1 MKRFARCA
9 AVAMAGW
16 ALFTV
21 GCTQTKSAPEASQVL
36 PAPDPQFQGVIS
48 ADPAKAKPAWPAEVK
63 PGKGAPNVVLI
74 LVDDVGFSA
83 TTSFGGVI
91 QTPNFDKL
99 TTIGL
104 RYNNFHVNSLCSPTR
119 ASLLT
124 GRNNHQ
130 VGFGTVAEAATGF
143 PGYNSLWPKSTA
155 SIPEV
160 LKDNGYNTAAFGK
173 WHNTPTW
180 QVSPAGPFDRWPT
193 SLGFQHFYGFLAGYD
208 NQYYPRLFRD
218 TVPIEPPSTPKQ
230 GYSLTTDM
238 TDEAILWLHQQGA
251 VAPDKPFF
259 LYYAPGATHTPH
271 QVPASWIKKYKGK
284 FDAGWDQIREET
296 FKRQKQLG
304 VIPANAELTPR
315 PAGLPAWNTLSPDEQ
330 KLLAHQAEVYAA
342 FTEQTDYEIG
352 RLLKEIDDTGKSNN
366 TLVIEIFGDNGAS
379 AEGTPYGY
387 DARDVQGKPLSIKQR
402 LALSDGDGSELYMNH
417 FAAAWAWALSSPF
430 QGTKMDSAHLGG
442 TTDPMV
448 VSWPARIQH
457 GGGLRTQFQ
466 HVNDIAPTIYE
477 AAGVQAPDVVNG
489 TRQLPLEGSSF
500 LYTFDHPEE
509 PSHHHVQY
517 FAMVGNIGIYKDGW
531 WAGRHYYSPWEQG
544 SPWSKGPGSEQHP
557 WELYNLN
564 EDYSQAHDV
573 SAKYPDKLKELQQL
587 FDQEAT
593 RNQAYP
599 LFQSGANHPP
609 LPGNNEL
616 VVYRDGVDRLP
627 NAVVPHIVGR
637 KHTITADIEVPA
649 QKLNGVIVAQGSR
662 YGGFTL
668 FVKDGHVVYEVNA
681 FGNRAGQLVS
691 QGLLKPGKAHIVLE
705 VDPDSSSANNAT
717 LLSPPAPKP
726 GTASLTI
733 NGEAQGKANF
743 TNLNGSSYTE
753 TLDVGSDLGS
763 PVSSAYQVPNR
774 FPGKIDEVTIQ
785 LR

>member
-1 MKRFARCA
+1 MRLFARYA
-9 AVAMAGW
+9 VVAMTTG
-16 ALFTV
+16 ALLST
-21 GCTQTKSAPEASQVL
+21 GCSTKKNSPG
-36 PAPDPQFQGVIS
+36 PAQ
-48 ADPAKAKPAWPAEVK
+48 AKVEPSWPAESK
-63 PGKGAPNVVLI
+63 PGKDAPNVVLI

-83 TTSFGGVI
+83 TAAFGGVI
-91 QTPNFDKL
+91 QAPSFDKL
-99 TTIGL
+99 AASGL

-130 VGFGTVAEAATGF
+130 VGFGTVAEAATGY

-155 SIPEV
+155 SIAEI
-160 LKDNGYNTAAFGK
+160 LKDNGYSTAAFGK

-180 QVSPAGPFDRWPT
+180 QVSPSGPFDRWPT
-193 SLGFQHFYGFLAGYD
+193 GLGFQHFYGFLAGYD
-208 NQYYPRLFRD
+208 NQYFPRLFRD
-218 TVPIEPPSTPKQ
+218 TVPVEPPSTPRQ

-238 TDEAILWLHQQGA
+238 TDEAIRWLHQRDA

-284 FDAGWDQIREET
+284 FDAGWDQIRAET
-296 FKRQKQLG
+296 FQRQKQLG
-304 VIPANAELTPR
+304 VIPANAELTTR

-352 RLLKEIDDTGKSNN
+352 RLLKDIEDSGKSSN

-387 DARDVQGKPLSIKQR
+387 DARDVQGKPLTIQQR
-402 LALSDGDGSELYMNH
+402 LAQSDADGSELYMNH

-448 VSWPARIQH
+448 VSWPARIPQ
-457 GGGLRTQFQ
+457 GGGLRAQFQ
-466 HVNDIAPTIYE
+466 HINDIAPTIYE
-477 AAGVQAPDVVNG
+477 AAEVRFPDVVNG
-489 TRQLPLEGSSF
+489 TTQLPIEGSSF
-500 LYTFDHPEE
+500 LYTFDHPDE

-517 FAMVGNIGIYKDGW
+517 FAMVGNTAIYKDGW
-531 WAGRHYYSPWEQG
+531 WAGHHYWSPWEKG
-544 SPWSKGPGSEQHP
+544 SPWNGGAGAANNHP

-573 SAKYPDKLKELQQL
+573 AAKYPEKLKELQQL
-587 FDQEAT
+587 FDQEAA
-593 RNQAYP
+593 RNLAYP
-599 LFQSGANHPP
+599 LFQSGGNQPPPAHPRD
-609 LPGNNEL
+609 LF
-616 VVYRDGVDRLP
+616 VYRDGVDRLV
-627 NAVVPHIVGR
+627 NAVAPHIAGR

-649 QKLNGVIVAQGSR
+649 QGANGVIVAQGSR

-668 FVKDGHVVYEVNA
+668 FVKNGRVIYEVNA

-691 QGLLKPGKAHIVLE
+691 QKTLPSGKAHIVLE
-705 VDPDSSSANNAT
+705 VQPDSPET
-717 LLSPPAPKP
+717 LRPRLLEVPPPRP

-733 NGEAQGKANF
+733 NGVAEGKASF

-763 PVSSAYQVPNR
+763 PVSADYQVPNR
-774 FPGKIDEVTIQ
+774 FVGKIKQVAIQ
-785 LR
+785 LQ